1 MTKFWILGLL
11 GLIFGIFSETSGQGI
26 LASGDN
32 SNSIPQE
39 MFLFIAGFTE
49 PNRPETNNIPVHRQV
64 HKTTVKLFRISPFF
78 REHRIKWKP

>member
-11 GLIFGIFSETSGQGI
+11 GLILPTVWIPHANGQGI
-26 LASGDN
+26 LVSGDN

-64 HKTTVKLFRISPFF
+64 H
-78 REHRIKWKP
+78 

>member
-11 GLIFGIFSETSGQGI
+11 GLIFGIFWIPQSNGQGI

-39 MFLFIAGFTE
+39 MFLFIAGLTE
-49 PNRPETNNIPVHRQV
+49 PNRPKTNNIPVHRQV
-64 HKTTVKLFRISPFF
+64 HSIFNIVRT
-78 REHRIKWKP
+78 HRMHVYLL

>member
-11 GLIFGIFSETSGQGI
+11 GLIFGLLWIPQATGQGI

-39 MFLFIAGFTE
+39 IFLFIAGFTE

-64 HKTTVKLFRISPFF
+64 HILHRRTTVNLFRIS
-78 REHRIKWKP
+78 